1 MALCKSV
8 ITSIITKLVQKE
20 SPQEMAVYS
29 VICSRKG
36 CYSYQSG
43 AEVNDIGNNFLGLKP
58 CTIGKDD
65 LADGLRV
72 LYLKDELFYEG
83 TVKAIQP
90 PDV

>member
-1 MALCKSV
+1 MAICKCNLCLKS
-8 ITSIITKLVQKE
+8 
-20 SPQEMAVYS
+20 AVVFS
-29 VICSRKG
+29 S
-36 CYSYQSG
+36 S
-43 AEVNDIGNNFLGLKP
+43 EVNNIYNNFVGLKS

-83 TVKAIQP
+83 SVKAIQP